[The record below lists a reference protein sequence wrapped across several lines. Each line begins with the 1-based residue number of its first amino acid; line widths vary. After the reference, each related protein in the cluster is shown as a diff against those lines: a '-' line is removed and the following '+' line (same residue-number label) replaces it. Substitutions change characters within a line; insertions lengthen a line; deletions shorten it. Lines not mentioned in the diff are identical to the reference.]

1 MTRNLQWQTAVP
13 RVLMVVVALLAAQ
26 FGLGRLVRS
35 MIPRS
40 SRAITGSR
48 LDVNHARVAM
58 LDRQIVFNGLRL
70 ENPQAPAQNWIEA
83 DHVVLDVATRP
94 LLYKQAVIDRGT
106 VSGLRFGSSS
116 ADGDRQATRATLM
129 VNEWAER
136 KTKEWLAR
144 ANEQFGKNWVR
155 QFKSVRLADELCA
168 QWPERSA
175 RIEQQVRTL
184 KQRATELQQRAEAA
198 QSNPL
203 RHENKLQGLPGQVA
217 ALRND
222 VAQVDV
228 ELDNLLATLDSD
240 RRTIVAARQQD
251 EYFLRERLR
260 FEPADASALSAYLL
274 CDQVARPLDE
284 LLGWLRWTRSIAP
297 AERAQP
303 RPARGEDVLFAG
315 CRPAPDL
322 FIRALEL
329 RGTSRLGGQPVELR
343 GVLTDFT
350 TAPSSHAKPIR
361 LRLKSTGA
369 QPVELQAIID
379 RTGSSPRDE
388 LIVSGSGIA
397 LPKLELGRPDELSL
411 TLAPSQSSLSAHLVV
426 NGESLVGEIQLVQNR
441 VQPIPTLYGNLS
453 MVPLAATLN
462 QTLQKAN
469 GLTLRLSLSGSLTE
483 PKCTLW
489 SNLGPAVAEAMELAL
504 ERAAVDRSE
513 QLLAQARRQV
523 DEQLAELERA
533 ATQQHA
539 NMIAQVT
546 GATGNLERIALQ
558 QTARP
563 RLSQEQL
570 GRRLP
575 TNSLFR

>member
-1 MTRNLQWQTAVP
+1 
-13 RVLMVVVALLAAQ
+13 
-26 FGLGRLVRS
+26 
-35 MIPRS
+35 
-40 SRAITGSR
+40 
-48 LDVNHARVAM
+48 
-58 LDRQIVFNGLRL
+58 
-70 ENPQAPAQNWIEA
+70 
-83 DHVVLDVATRP
+83 
-94 LLYKQAVIDRGT
+94 
-106 VSGLRFGSSS
+106 
-116 ADGDRQATRATLM
+116 
-129 VNEWAER
+129 
-136 KTKEWLAR
+136 
-144 ANEQFGKNWVR
+144 
-155 QFKSVRLADELCA
+155 
-168 QWPERSA
+168 
-175 RIEQQVRTL
+175 
-184 KQRATELQQRAEAA
+184 
-198 QSNPL
+198 
-203 RHENKLQGLPGQVA
+203 
-217 ALRND
+217 
-222 VAQVDV
+222 
-228 ELDNLLATLDSD
+228 
-240 RRTIVAARQQD
+240 
-251 EYFLRERLR
+251 LRERLR

-322 FIRALEL
+322 FIRALDL

-523 DEQLAELERA
+523 DEQLAALERA